1 MGLAR
6 THGEVGRHLPVTEL
20 DLMNLRPLSR
30 FGARLLSVLLLAG
43 CARDAA
49 TPLEPETNPLSSAVS
64 TEQFQQSAA
73 LLGLLPVRGV
83 TRAVPLQQ
91 DISVSAVIGQDG
103 GTISIPDAGLTLVV
117 PPGAVTA
124 STKFTATALAGRLVA
139 YEFEPHGTKFPVPLQ
154 FRQDTRKLSILGVVT
169 APVLDGAYFT
179 DRNKLSQTFGIAAVN
194 EILPATVDL
203 LRLQVGFPINHFSG
217 YLVSWH

>member
-1 MGLAR
+1 
-6 THGEVGRHLPVTEL
+6 
-20 DLMNLRPLSR
+20 MNLRPLSR

-49 TPLEPETNPLSSAVS
+49 TPLEPDAGTSAVS
-64 TEQFQQSAA
+64 IEHFEQSAA
-73 LLGLLPVRGV
+73 LLGLVPVRGV
-83 TRAVPLQQ
+83 TRVSPLAQN
-91 DISVSAVIGQDG
+91 ISVSAVIGSDG

-117 PPGAVTA
+117 PAGAVTS
-124 STKFTATALAGRLVA
+124 STTFTATALAGRLVA
-139 YEFEPHGTKFPVPLQ
+139 YEFEPHGTKFAVPLQ
-154 FRQDTRKLSILGVVT
+154 FTQDLRKVSLVGVVT

-179 DRNKLSQTFGIAAVN
+179 DASRLNQTIGFGAVS
-194 EILPATVDL
+194 EIVPATVDL

>member
-1 MGLAR
+1 
-6 THGEVGRHLPVTEL
+6 
-20 DLMNLRPLSR
+20 MNLRSLSR
-30 FGARLLSVLLLAG
+30 FGARLLSVCLLAG

-49 TPLEPETNPLSSAVS
+49 TPLEPDTNTSISGTTS
-64 TEQFQQSAA
+64 TEQFQQSAT
-73 LLGLLPVRGV
+73 LLGLMPVRGV
-83 TRAVPLQQ
+83 TRIVPLQQ
-91 DISVSAVIGQDG
+91 NIAVSAVMGPDG

-124 STKFTATALAGRLVA
+124 STNFKATALAGRLVA
-139 YEFEPHGTKFPVPLQ
+139 YEFEPAGTKFPVPLQ
-154 FRQDTRKLSILGVVT
+154 FTQDLRKVSLVGALT

-179 DRNKLSQTFGIAAVN
+179 DITKLNQNLGRAAVS

-203 LRLQVGFPINHFSG
+203 LRLRVGFPINHFSG

>member
-1 MGLAR
+1 
-6 THGEVGRHLPVTEL
+6 
-20 DLMNLRPLSR
+20 MNLRPLSR

-49 TPLEPETNPLSSAVS
+49 TPLEPDTNTSSTVS

-83 TRAVPLQQ
+83 TRVVPLQQ
-91 DISVSAVIGQDG
+91 NISVSAVIGPDG

-117 PPGAVTA
+117 PPGAVTS
-124 STKFTATALAGRLVA
+124 STNFTATALAGRLVA
-139 YEFEPHGTKFPVPLQ
+139 YEFEPRGTKFPVPLR
-154 FRQDTRKLSILGVVT
+154 FTQDLKKVSLLGVVT

-179 DRNKLSQTFGIAAVN
+179 DTSRLNQTLGIAAVS

-203 LRLQVGFPINHFSG
+203 LRLRVGFPINHFSG

>member
-1 MGLAR
+1 
-6 THGEVGRHLPVTEL
+6 
-20 DLMNLRPLSR
+20 MNLRPLSR

-49 TPLEPETNPLSSAVS
+49 TPLEPDTNTSSTIS

-73 LLGLLPVRGV
+73 LLGLLPVRGI
-83 TRAVPLQQ
+83 TRAVPLKQN
-91 DISVSAVIGQDG
+91 ISVSAVIGRDG

-117 PPGAVTA
+117 PPGAVTS
-124 STKFTATALAGRLVA
+124 STNFTATALAGRLVA
-139 YEFEPHGTKFPVPLQ
+139 YEFEPHGTKFPVPLR
-154 FRQDTRKLSILGVVT
+154 FTQDLKKVSLLSVAT

-179 DRNKLSQTFGIAAVN
+179 DASRLNQTLGRAAVS

-203 LRLQVGFPINHFSG
+203 LRLRVGFPINHFSG